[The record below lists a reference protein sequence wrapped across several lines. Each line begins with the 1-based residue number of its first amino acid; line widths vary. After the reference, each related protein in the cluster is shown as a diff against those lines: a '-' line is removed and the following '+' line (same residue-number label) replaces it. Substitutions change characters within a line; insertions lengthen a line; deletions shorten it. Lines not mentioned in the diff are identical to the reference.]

1 MSRTEL
7 LNRIAT
13 LLGGRAAEELRSM
26 MFPSVLTTTFQELRI
41 LTAVW

>member
-1 MSRTEL
+1 MRRTEL

-26 MFPSVLTTTFQELRI
+26 MFPPVLTTTFQELRI
-41 LTAVW
+41 LPEAW